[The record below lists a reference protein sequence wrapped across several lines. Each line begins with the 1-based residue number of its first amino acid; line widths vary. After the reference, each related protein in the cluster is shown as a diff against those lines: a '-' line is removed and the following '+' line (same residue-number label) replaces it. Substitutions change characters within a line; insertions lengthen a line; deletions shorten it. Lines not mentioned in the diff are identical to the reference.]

1 MFLVLFYRITVHK
14 YIIEIYVYEPSDK
27 FSEDSRHQPL
37 ECSRCVTIPLLHGMA
52 DEGAIYCGKRGFPH
66 ILWFDA
72 YLFVRVGHIDLRSIF
87 SPSYIHTDLLLI
99 RERCYVF
106 LHIVVPLPS
115 IYDGAKSSRLLENTQ
130 HWCCL
135 RDICLFPPSCL
146 LVALYFL
153 SQFWLERIGASRQVV
168 IILLALVDERNLMI
182 YLSERRERGRSSCQ
196 DTRRGFH
203 PFLPQVRKDFFFLM

>member
-1 MFLVLFYRITVHK
+1 MSLVLFYRITVHK

-52 DEGAIYCGKRGFPH
+52 DEGAIYCGKRGFLH
-66 ILWFDA
+66 ILWFDT
-72 YLFVRVGHIDLRSIF
+72 YLFVCIRHIDLISIF

-99 RERCYVF
+99 RERRYVF

-146 LVALYFL
+146 LVSLYLL
-153 SQFWLERIGASRQVV
+153 SQLRLESVEASLQVV
-168 IILLALVDERNLMI
+168 IIPLVFVNERNLM
-182 YLSERRERGRSSCQ
+182 
-196 DTRRGFH
+196 
-203 PFLPQVRKDFFFLM
+203 